1 MKKLVLAG
9 IIFIA
14 AGLIVMASYDPLVRV
29 LVMGPPTTSFPS
41 GSGSGNR
48 VICSSPGSCTT
59 VTGTG
64 TGGFQSGSTTP
75 VRFSGGSGELLYVVV
90 GYAAAIVGLIFVI
103 VGELAGGPRGEK
115 KTEAAPSAV
124 R

>member
-1 MKKLVLAG
+1 MKKLVLIG

-14 AGLIVMASYDPLVRV
+14 AGLVVMASYDPLVRV

-41 GSGSGNR
+41 GSGSGR
-48 VICSSPGSCTT
+48 FICSSPGSCTT

-64 TGGFQSGSTTP
+64 TGGFQSGSGTP
-75 VRFSGGSGELLYVVV
+75 VRFSGGSSELLYVVM

-103 VGELAGGPRGEK
+103 VGELAGGPRVEK
-115 KTEAAPSAV
+115 NAAAAPPAV